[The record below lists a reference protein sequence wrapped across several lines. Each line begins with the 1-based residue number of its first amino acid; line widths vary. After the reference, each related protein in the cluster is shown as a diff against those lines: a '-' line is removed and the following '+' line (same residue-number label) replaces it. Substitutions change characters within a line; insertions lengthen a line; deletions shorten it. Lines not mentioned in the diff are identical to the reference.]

1 MSIKK
6 NKTRKMITM
15 NLIDVSQTL
24 QTMHITGQVISA
36 DISAAW
42 IEVGEGNVLRLE
54 VDTDTYVAFSDS
66 SDLTD
71 TVGMSTTPAVKLK
84 TGMRYVICSAKYVRA
99 SSNPLR
105 VELLDV

>member
-1 MSIKK
+1 
-6 NKTRKMITM
+6 M

-24 QTMHITGQVISA
+24 QTMHITGHVVSA
-36 DISAAW
+36 DISTGW

-54 VDTDTYVAFSDS
+54 VDTDTYIAFSDS
-66 SDLTD
+66 NELTD
-71 TVGMSTTPAVKLK
+71 IVGISTTPAVKLK
-84 TGMRYVICSAKYVRA
+84 PGMRYVICSAKYVRA